1 MGVHWHWRRVCT
13 ESWLWEENSLP
24 HRGIEPAS
32 VAWWSGALT
41 NLATSHNLAM
51 SGCQLAVLVS
61 VSMILCSVS
70 VRWLCLCQSHFFLFV
85 SAWSPSVWI
94 SLCSPCVC
102 QHGLV
107 QCFSLMTMSVCQSHF
122 FFLFVSAWSPSVW
135 ISLCSTCVCQPGL
148 VQCVCQFNLPMF
160 ACHADVLFVCQPDFL
175 LSVCRFDLPYVFQ
188 PDLVQHACQFDLP
201 MSAHHPDF
209 FFVCMFGQISFC
221 LSSKVFFSA

>member
-1 MGVHWHWRRVCT
+1 MLQQHAHCAGATAIIQLIIFVAYSACWVCLCCHNPLNSDMDYRTFIVRTDVNACNCMQGVYGHWKRVCT

-24 HRGIEPAS
+24 HQGIEPAS
-32 VAWWSGALT
+32 VAWWSGALN
-41 NLATSHNLAM
+41 NLATSHDLAM

-122 FFLFVSAWSPSVW
+122 FFSLCISLISLCLDITLLYLCLSAWSCTVRVSV
-135 ISLCSTCVCQPGL
+135 
-148 VQCVCQFNLPMF
+148 
-160 ACHADVLFVCQPDFL
+160 
-175 LSVCRFDLPYVFQ
+175 
-188 PDLVQHACQFDLP
+188 
-201 MSAHHPDF
+201 
-209 FFVCMFGQISFC
+209 
-221 LSSKVFFSA
+221 